1 MLFSENFLFQL
12 FWYLSGKFQ
21 RKKCKGVLDMR
32 KKYTS
37 EFKAKVA
44 LEAVKGEMTLSELS
58 QKYEVHPNMIA
69 NWKSRFLKEVPR
81 IFSDKRLKDN
91 KSKEVQV
98 DDLYKQIGVL
108 QVEKEFLRKK
118 YKQIFGK
125 EPDL

>member
-1 MLFSENFLFQL
+1 MLFSENFPFQL
-12 FWYLSGKFQ
+12 YWNFLGKFSE
-21 RKKCKGVLDMR
+21 KKCKGVVTMR
-32 KKYTS
+32 KHYSS

-44 LEAVKGEMTLSELS
+44 LEAVKGEKTLSELS

-69 NWKSRFLKEVPR
+69 NWKSQFLKEAPK
-81 IFSDKRLKDN
+81 IFIDKRRKEN
-91 KSKEVQV
+91 KSQEVNL

-108 QVEKEFLRKK
+108 QVEKEFMRKK